1 MKKEV
6 LNLGTN
12 NNLNYII
19 KGIITSIIFSLLSLI
34 IFAALLTYTNLSEGS
49 IYPVV
54 IILSTL
60 SILIGSSIST
70 IKIKKNGL
78 LNGSIIGA
86 TYIFLL
92 YIISSI
98 VNTGF
103 GVNTYTII
111 MMIAG
116 VLAGIGLLL
125 CINEFKNC
133 LLECERAE

>member
-6 LNLGTN
+6 LSLGTN
-12 NNLNYII
+12 NNLNYIM
-19 KGIITSIIFSLLSLI
+19 KGIIASIIFSLLSLI
-34 IFAALLTYTNLSEGS
+34 VFAALLTYTNLSEGS

-116 VLAGIGLLL
+116 VLAGIIGG
-125 CINEFKNC
+125 IVGVNI
-133 LLECERAE
+133 R

>member
-1 MKKEV
+1 MKKEIT
-6 LNLGTN
+6 NLDIN
-12 NNLNYII
+12 SNFNYIV
-19 KGIITSIIFSLLSLI
+19 KGIIGAIIFSLVSLI
-34 IFAALLTYTNLSEGS
+34 LFAIILTYTKVPEST

-54 IILSTL
+54 IILSAI
-60 SILIGSSIST
+60 SILIGSSLST

-86 TYIFLL
+86 TYILLL

-116 VLAGIGLLL
+116 VLAGIIGG
-125 CINEFKNC
+125 IVGVNI
-133 LLECERAE
+133 R